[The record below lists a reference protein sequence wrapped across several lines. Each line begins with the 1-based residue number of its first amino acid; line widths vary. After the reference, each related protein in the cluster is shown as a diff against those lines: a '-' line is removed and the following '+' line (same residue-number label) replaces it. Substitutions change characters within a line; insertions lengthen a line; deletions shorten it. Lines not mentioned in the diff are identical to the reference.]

1 MNRPGKLSSV
11 TIWWETPNKLRWI
24 GNHRSLRRVDLKISQ
39 GKSWGDERRIPKVC
53 GFSKIFWKFSPRFLG
68 VSWSNFHFDLR
79 RIVQIGLKFKKP
91 PPIAKVESFDFLAE
105 SEKCLLG
112 VVCLGRCGTWK
123 WKWQLS
129 QKERYKKDREKMHL
143 SPWNLRLFHIEL
155 HLVYFT
161 SDGKLVKMLSAKW
174 NWHLEKTRMGTIRTT
189 QGWGFAFYSLTQLL
203 ATFWHVVTPPQED
216 QTFCIFWEF
225 PS

>member
-11 TIWWETPNKLRWI
+11 TVWWETPNKLRWI

-91 PPIAKVESFDFLAE
+91 PPIAKGWEFWF
-105 SEKCLLG
+105 
-112 VVCLGRCGTWK
+112 LGRIWEMFAWSC
-123 WKWQLS
+123 LFRS
-129 QKERYKKDREKMHL
+129 L
-143 SPWNLRLFHIEL
+143 WNLKVKVATVTKRKIQKWSWKNAPFTMELTFVPYWTSSCLF
-155 HLVYFT
+155 YQ
-161 SDGKLVKMLSAKW
+161 
-174 NWHLEKTRMGTIRTT
+174 RR
-189 QGWGFAFYSLTQLL
+189 
-203 ATFWHVVTPPQED
+203 
-216 QTFCIFWEF
+216 
-225 PS
+225 